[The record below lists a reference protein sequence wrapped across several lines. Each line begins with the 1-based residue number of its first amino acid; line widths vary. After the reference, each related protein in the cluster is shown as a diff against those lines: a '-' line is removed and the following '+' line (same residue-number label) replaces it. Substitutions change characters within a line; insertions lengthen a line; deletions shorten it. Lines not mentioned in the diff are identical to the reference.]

1 MFADSHIHVGQFR
14 EIYEQPKELVKYLF
28 KVGVTH
34 FAVSSTSICK
44 DNYIK
49 AIAEIREVITLAPS
63 CVFPILWI
71 TPLSLQ
77 NGGVKLFLDSGI
89 NWKCI
94 KIHPWLTPGEWS
106 RDSANIKKAIELS
119 RRMKLPFLIHTGET
133 EGCLPSLFEDVIKE
147 NSDIYFILA
156 HGRPISET
164 INLMKKYKN
173 VWTDTAFMPIKHVSL
188 LCQNYLSDRI
198 LWGSDYPI
206 PKYYYPD
213 LDICEYY
220 KNLIFQLKQSVNKE
234 DFEKITHINFYNL
247 FG

>member
-77 NGGVKLFLDSGI
+77 NGGVILKVMVFHLLKIIIIGILCFLD
-89 NWKCI
+89 
-94 KIHPWLTPGEWS
+94 
-106 RDSANIKKAIELS
+106 A
-119 RRMKLPFLIHTGET
+119 
-133 EGCLPSLFEDVIKE
+133 
-147 NSDIYFILA
+147 
-156 HGRPISET
+156 
-164 INLMKKYKN
+164 
-173 VWTDTAFMPIKHVSL
+173 
-188 LCQNYLSDRI
+188 
-198 LWGSDYPI
+198 
-206 PKYYYPD
+206 
-213 LDICEYY
+213 
-220 KNLIFQLKQSVNKE
+220 
-234 DFEKITHINFYNL
+234 
-247 FG
+247 